1 MEGFYKVPA
10 KVWEEL
16 IESYRE
22 EITDNSQLTKAAK
35 LAAEKNL
42 WLASGYPPSIINAK
56 IKPLSRELGH
66 LTKRIRDEGDEEG
79 EPIPPK
85 TIKRMKT
92 PKMKTPKAPK
102 PSTRRRLLPTRP
114 DETNPKPQKRKRQT
128 EVEKLQPRPGWEE
141 WGAGRK
147 LRRQLEYDESPYG
160 FNEEGPLMC
169 RKL

>member
-10 KVWEEL
+10 RVWEKL
-16 IESYRE
+16 IESYHE
-22 EITDNSQLTKAAK
+22 DLTDNTQLTKAAK

-42 WLASGYPPSIINAK
+42 WLASGYPPAIINAN

-66 LTKRIRDEGDEEG
+66 LTKRLREEGEDEG

-85 TIKRMKT
+85 PIKRIKTT
-92 PKMKTPKAPK
+92 PKEPKAPKTK

-114 DETNPKPQKRKRQT
+114 DETNPKPKKRKRQT

-147 LRRQLEYDESPYG
+147 LRRQLEYDESP
-160 FNEEGPLMC
+160 
-169 RKL
+169 

>member
-10 KVWEEL
+10 RVWEEL

-22 EITDNSQLTKAAK
+22 DLTDNSQLTKAAK

-42 WLASGYPPSIINAK
+42 WLASGYPPAI

-66 LTKRIRDEGDEEG
+66 LTKRIRDEG

-85 TIKRMKT
+85 PIKRIKAT
-92 PKMKTPKAPK
+92 PKTTKAPKTK

-114 DETNPKPQKRKRQT
+114 DETNPKPKKRKRQT
-128 EVEKLQPRPGWEE
+128 EVEKLQPGPRWEE

-147 LRRQLEYDESPYG
+147 LRRQLQYDESP
-160 FNEEGPLMC
+160 
-169 RKL
+169 